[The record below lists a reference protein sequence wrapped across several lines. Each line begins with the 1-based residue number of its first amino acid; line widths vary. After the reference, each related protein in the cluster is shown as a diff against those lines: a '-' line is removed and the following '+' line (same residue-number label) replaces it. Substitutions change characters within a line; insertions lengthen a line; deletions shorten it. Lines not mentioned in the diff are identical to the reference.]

1 MKVALKNSK
10 QLSKLI
16 QESEKPVLLFIC
28 KTHLATRALFRPV
41 LKDLRFTYQEKIYFY
56 DIIEDTSVYLKKQ
69 YTIHRYPTFLFFKN
83 GKLVHKMEGLVN
95 RLKLFNGVQE
105 FLVENKCPQSK

>member
-10 QLSKLI
+10 KLSKLLK
-16 QESEKPVLLFIC
+16 ENKKPVLLFVC
-28 KTHLATRALFRPV
+28 KKHLATRALFIPV
-41 LKDLRFTYQEKIYFY
+41 LKDLWYKYQGQISFY
-56 DIIEDTSVYLKKQ
+56 DLNGSIPISIKKE
-69 YTIHRYPTFLFFKN
+69 YMIHRYPTFLFFKN

-105 FLVENKCPQSK
+105 FLVKNKCPAK